1 MAHLKKFSL
10 AKKLSQMRQESQQV
24 FTPLLFATGND
35 DCLFYSA
42 DLVMNMS
49 SRKKKDMKNLLFTMQ
64 TLEIPY
70 LSANQV
76 GLEDRYFGMMFQK
89 QNFKWSLLSET
100 NLEQLLCV
108 NPLVLSVSETTSIDW
123 ETNICFPFIR
133 SQIERYDRIRLQ
145 FQTIEDEQEYEF
157 EGFNARVVQQAIDSL
172 NGYQIIDPRIH
183 CGRWEINPKWKNVLP
198 KTELTIDTYRGEI
211 QKLVKSNPEC
221 FRRRSVKQL
230 NKQVKEEDDEFSFE
244 AMMMKRLEKYI
255 KREMLEPAA
264 ADMDGQ
270 YKQHILDQIKSIK

>member
-10 AKKLSQMRQESQQV
+10 AKKLSQIRQNTQQV

-35 DCLFYSA
+35 DCLFYSS
-42 DLVMNMS
+42 DLVMNFS
-49 SRKKKDMKNLLFTMQ
+49 SKKIREMKNLLFTIQ

-70 LSANQV
+70 LCANQV
-76 GLEDRYFGMMFQK
+76 GLEDRYFGIQFQK
-89 QNFKWSLLSET
+89 QNFKWSLIEEK
-100 NLEQLLCV
+100 NLEQQICV
-108 NPLVLSVSETTSIDW
+108 NPLIISVSETTTVDW

-145 FQTIEDEQEYEF
+145 FQTLNDEQEQEF

-172 NGYQIIDPRIH
+172 NGYQILDPRIH

-198 KTELTIDTYRGEI
+198 KTELTIDTYRIEI

-221 FRRRSVKQL
+221 FRKRSVKEL
-230 NKQVKEEDDEFSFE
+230 NKRVKEEDDEFSFE

-264 ADMDGQ
+264 ADMEGQ
-270 YKQHILDQIKSIK
+270 YKQHILDQIKNIK